1 MHRERK
7 NPSKKCASLRGYT
20 PQDQLKLDC
29 YEPDPMFAR
38 LDKTNRWVVLSNKIP
53 WDDVVNIFYS
63 FHPPKDTGRKGLS
76 PRILIGSVI
85 IKHFYDHDDRE
96 VIEQIRENAYL
107 QYFIGLQTFMTDP
120 AFDSSLFVEI
130 RHKLSPALQQRI
142 SERLLGIIEKPLFTD
157 TENGEEKPSADDA
170 WRSDSQSTDTCPSN
184 KESTLPHKGD
194 LLMDA

>member
-157 TENGEEKPSADDA
+157 TENGEEKPSEDDA
-170 WRSDSQSTDTCPSN
+170 GRSDSQSTDTCPSN